1 MKQIIVASKNPVKV
15 KAVQRGFEK
24 MFPGEEIQIKSVS
37 VPSGVGDQPMTSE
50 ETLQGAHARALN
62 ASQKLPEADYW
73 TGVEGG
79 VEETEGGL
87 AVFAW
92 IVIQSRDRI
101 GKARTGTFFLPP
113 RVADLVR
120 QGKELGDADDIVF
133 GRSNSKQDNG
143 SVGILTADVVD
154 RAGFYEQAVI
164 LALIPF
170 KNTELYD
177 RY

>member
-15 KAVQRGFEK
+15 KAVQKGFEK
-24 MFPGEEIQIKSVS
+24 MFPGEELHIEMVS

-50 ETLQGAHARALN
+50 ATLQGAEARALN
-62 ASQKLPEADYW
+62 ASQTAPTADYW
-73 TGVEGG
+73 AGVEGG

-87 AVFAW
+87 AAFAW
-92 IVIQSRDRI
+92 IVIQTRDRI
-101 GKARTGTFFLPP
+101 GKARTGTFFLPQ

-143 SVGILTADVVD
+143 AIGILTGNVVD
-154 RAGFYEQAVI
+154 RAKLYEQAVI

-170 KNTELYD
+170 KNSDLYESS
-177 RY
+177 